1 MFGILVLIGMG
12 RIKTKEQAQCR
23 SRLYLDQYVNY
34 DKSKDCLA
42 CNRLSNNY

>member
-12 RIKTKEQAQCR
+12 RIKTEVQAHC
-23 SRLYLDQYVNY
+23 RLYLDHYVNY

-42 CNRLSNNY
+42 SNRLSNNY